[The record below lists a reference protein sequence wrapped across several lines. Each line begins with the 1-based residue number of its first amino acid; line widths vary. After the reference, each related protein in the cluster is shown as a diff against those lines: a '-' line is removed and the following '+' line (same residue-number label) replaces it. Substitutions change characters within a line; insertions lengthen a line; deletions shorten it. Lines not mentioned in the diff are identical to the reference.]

1 MSGYRAVLIDLYDTL
16 VWSEWP
22 KLRALIEERTG
33 LQTRAL
39 LEAFGR
45 TRQARSV
52 GTYGS
57 AEEDLRATLGAAGA
71 DPDDELVAGLVALV
85 EGVLEDGVHLWED
98 SIPVLRELR
107 ARGIRTAVVSNCDHS
122 TRPVVERL
130 GLYEEA
136 DAVVLSFEAGS
147 AKPDPGIYL
156 AALEAV
162 GTEPA
167 QTLFVDDQADYC
179 DGAVAVGMDAILII
193 REGDEPWEGVSEPGG
208 HRVIGDLR
216 AVLELL

>member
-1 MSGYRAVLIDLYDTL
+1 VSGYRAVLLDLYDTL
-16 VWSEWP
+16 VWSEWAA
-22 KLRALIEERTG
+22 LRGLIEERTG
-33 LQTRAL
+33 LATRDL
-39 LEAFGR
+39 LGAFER
-45 TRQARSV
+45 TRPARSI

-57 AEEDLRATLGAAGA
+57 ARADLRVVLEAAGLRPEA
-71 DPDDELVAGLVALV
+71 DMLDELTRTITA
-85 EGVLEDGVHLWED
+85 VLEGGVHLWED

-107 ARGIRTAVVSNCDHS
+107 ERGIRTAVISNCDHS

-147 AKPDPGIYL
+147 AKPDPGIYR

-162 GTEPA
+162 GTHPA
-167 QTLFVDDQADYC
+167 ETLFVDDQAAYC
-179 DGAVAVGMDAILII
+179 DGAVAAGMDALLIL
-193 REGDEPWEGVSEPGG
+193 REGDEPWEGVSQTGG

-216 AVLELL
+216 AVLPPV

>member
-1 MSGYRAVLIDLYDTL
+1 MSGYRAVLLDLYDTL

-22 KLRALIEERTG
+22 ALRSVIEERTG

-45 TRQARSV
+45 TRPARSL

-57 AEEDLRATLGAAGA
+57 AKEDLRAVLEAAGFRPSA
-71 DPDDELVAGLVALV
+71 ELLDELTRTIAV
-85 EGVLEDGVHLWED
+85 VLEGGVHLWED
-98 SIPVLRELR
+98 SIVVLRELR
-107 ARGIRTAVVSNCDHS
+107 ERGIRTAVVSNCDHS

-136 DAVVLSFEAGS
+136 DAVVLSFEAGA
-147 AKPDPGIYL
+147 AKPDLAIYL

-162 GTEPA
+162 GASPVE
-167 QTLFVDDQADYC
+167 TLFVDDQADYC
-179 DGAVAVGMDAILII
+179 DGAVAVGMDALLIL

-208 HRVIGDLR
+208 HRVIADLR
-216 AVLELL
+216 AVLRLL

>member
-1 MSGYRAVLIDLYDTL
+1 VSGYRAVLIDLYDTL

-45 TRQARSV
+45 TRPARSV

-162 GTEPA
+162 GVSAA

-179 DGAVAVGMDAILII
+179 DGAVAVGMDAILIL

>member
-1 MSGYRAVLIDLYDTL
+1 VSGYRAVLIDLYDTL

-33 LQTRAL
+33 VSTRAL
-39 LEAFGR
+39 LDGFGS
-45 TRQARSV
+45 TRPARSI

-57 AEEDLRATLGAAGA
+57 AEEDLRAVLEAAGFV
-71 DPDDELVAGLVALV
+71 PSPTLLGELVRTIA
-85 EGVLEDGVHLWED
+85 GVLENGVHLWED
-98 SIPVLRELR
+98 SLPALRTLRE
-107 ARGIRTAVVSNCDHS
+107 RGVRTAVVSNCDHS

-136 DAVVLSFEAGS
+136 DAVVLSFETGS

-162 GTEPA
+162 GA
-167 QTLFVDDQADYC
+167 QASETLFVDDQADYC
-179 DGAVAVGMDAILII
+179 AGAVAVGMDALLIL

-208 HRVIGDLR
+208 HRVIADLR
-216 AVLELL
+216 GLLELP